1 MQLVRVSQNL
11 LNSLEVNTLLTLE
24 EAKWYTQNEGF
35 IPIPRKS
42 NKKNLYVIFSNRLTN
57 IFVNLLKKKV
67 KKYRIS
73 EFIVGDEYTQNYI
86 IVLEL
91 ENSISNNHYI
101 FNPFFWPTIIINV
114 ENNFEWYKSISKEN
128 GLPFNYNFIKH

>member
-128 GLPFNYNFIKH
+128 GPFNYNFIKH